1 MAEQSI
7 INFIKQQLNKGDSI
21 STIKSYLRKSGY
33 PTPKINEAIN
43 SVYSRKTVSPY
54 IPIMVVTGVVIVL
67 LLIIFFYY
75 NANKKP
81 PEPSKFDLIG
91 ETIITE
97 QGSQISFSKKFSN
110 FDEKQIITIDHELID
125 VKKVKAIASKKESG
139 TLTELLG
146 KTSIDITE
154 DIPAGIYVLKSTAVQ
169 NNKKDIATLR
179 IEVRAVSKKLTCSDK
194 IKNQGE
200 TGIDCG
206 GPCEPCEE
214 CLESCDDNNE
224 CTADICSASTNFT
237 CTHETIIPCCGNE
250 ICEENENCSL
260 DCEKTNITLTEQ
272 PLPSQV
278 EQKTTE
284 PNIKKKVGVIK
295 NKVLK
300 DPTHVQSCDKLEK
313 QSYKDYCFSEV
324 AKSLDNYKI
333 CSSIADSYKKDE
345 CYIDYMINNDDYS
358 LCDEIKDE
366 QLKESCNLLS

>member
-7 INFIKQQLNKGDSI
+7 INFIKQQLNKGHSI

-33 PTPKINEAIN
+33 PASKINEAIS

-54 IPIMVVTGVVIVL
+54 ISIMIVTGIIIVL

-81 PEPSKFDLIG
+81 PEPLKFELVG
-91 ETIITE
+91 EMIIAE

-110 FDEKQIITIDHELID
+110 FDEKQIITINHELID
-125 VKKVKAIASKKESG
+125 VKKVKVITYKEESG

-154 DIPAGIYVLKSTAVQ
+154 DIPAGIYVLKSTAMQ
-169 NNKKDIATLR
+169 NNEKDIATLR
-179 IEVRAVSKKLTCSDK
+179 IEIRAVSKKPTCSDK

-200 TGIDCG
+200 PGIDCG
-206 GPCEPCEE
+206 GPCEPCED
-214 CLESCDDNNE
+214 CLESCDDNNG

-237 CTHETIIPCCGNE
+237 YTHKTIIPCCGNG
-250 ICEENENCSL
+250 ICEENEDCSL
-260 DCEKTNITLTEQ
+260 DCEKTNITLTKQ
-272 PLPSQV
+272 PLPPQA
-278 EQKTTE
+278 EL
-284 PNIKKKVGVIK
+284 NIKEKVDIIE
-295 NKVLK
+295 NKVLE

-324 AKSLDNYKI
+324 AKSLNNYKI
-333 CSSIADSYKKDE
+333 CNSIADSYKKDE